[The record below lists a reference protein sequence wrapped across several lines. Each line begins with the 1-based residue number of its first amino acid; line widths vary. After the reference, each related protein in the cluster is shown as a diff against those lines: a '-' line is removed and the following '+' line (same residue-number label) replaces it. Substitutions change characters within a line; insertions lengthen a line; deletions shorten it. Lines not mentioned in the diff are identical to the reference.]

1 MGDPHGQQI
10 HAARPGTSTGIVVPL
25 IQGMST
31 DPGGD
36 HAVVWSAK
44 PVELDLATGQ
54 IHALLP
60 TSLPRGFSTT
70 GVAW

>member
-1 MGDPHGQQI
+1 
-10 HAARPGTSTGIVVPL
+10 
-25 IQGMST
+25 MST

-36 HAVVWSAK
+36 HAVVRSAK